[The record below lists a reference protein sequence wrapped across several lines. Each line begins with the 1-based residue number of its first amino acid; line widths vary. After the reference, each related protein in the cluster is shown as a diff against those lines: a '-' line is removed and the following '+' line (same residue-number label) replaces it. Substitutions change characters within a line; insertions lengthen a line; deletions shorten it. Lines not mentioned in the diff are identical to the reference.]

1 MADVSAGTLLPVP
14 PWSARSAG
22 PGGRAAGRTTGGR
35 LDLMGT
41 FDTTGATDTT
51 GAAGTTDTTDTTDTT
66 GTTGTTDA
74 SGTTAA
80 SGTTVVGRTVITA
93 RGELDID
100 TGPAL
105 RGEIA
110 EALERNHGV
119 VVDLS
124 GVEFMDCAGLGA
136 LVAALHEAERHG
148 HPLTL
153 RSPNR
158 QVSRLLR
165 LTGAHERLR
174 VEPSSRS
181 GGSTADVRTGGR
193 HRR

>member
-1 MADVSAGTLLPVP
+1 MPDVSAGTLLPVP
-14 PWSARSAG
+14 PRSARPAG
-22 PGGRAAGRTTGGR
+22 PGGRAVGRTTGGR
-35 LDLMGT
+35 LDIMGT
-41 FDTTGATDTT
+41 FDTTGATDT
-51 GAAGTTDTTDTTDTT
+51 GAAGTTD
-66 GTTGTTDA
+66 TTGTTDA

-80 SGTTVVGRTVITA
+80 SGTKVEGSTVITA

-105 RGEIA
+105 RDEIT

-136 LVAALHEAERHG
+136 LIAALHEAERRG

-181 GGSTADVRTGGR
+181 GASTADVRTGGR

>member
-1 MADVSAGTLLPVP
+1 MPDVSAGTLLPVP
-14 PWSARSAG
+14 PRSARPAG
-22 PGGRAAGRTTGGR
+22 PGGRAALRTTGGR
-35 LDLMGT
+35 LDIMGT

-51 GAAGTTDTTDTTDTT
+51 GAI
-66 GTTGTTDA
+66 GTTDA

-80 SGTTVVGRTVITA
+80 SGTATASGSTAEGRTVITA

-105 RGEIA
+105 RDEIA

-136 LVAALHEAERHG
+136 LIAALHVAERHG
-148 HPLTL
+148 HALTL

-158 QVSRLLR
+158 QVTRLLR
-165 LTGAHERLR
+165 LTGAHERLP

-181 GGSTADVRTGGR
+181 GAPTAGGRTGGR